1 MPRLRRWPADA
12 AQDHDAYVAM
22 AVAGF
27 ATPAQ
32 PEVFMRAGKSLTR
45 TCGCEAI
52 MLCGTDLALVFEDG
66 DNPGF
71 EALDCAGL
79 HAAAIAAATMAR

>member
-1 MPRLRRWPADA
+1 
-12 AQDHDAYVAM
+12 
-22 AVAGF
+22 
-27 ATPAQ
+27 
-32 PEVFMRAGKSLTR
+32 MRAGKSLTR
-45 TCGCEAI
+45 TYGCEAI
-52 MLCGTDLALVFEDG
+52 MLCGTDLALVFEEG